1 MSISVFQILT
11 VGQATIDTLVAFKRP
26 ACSGWRSHSVATV
39 REAAAIL
46 KTIRFHVVLSA
57 EKLADGMGY
66 ELAPILMRQRGTLY
80 VGVALS
86 ETRLW
91 LPVVER
97 GVWSL
102 GDRAMN
108 SALLE
113 TEVAGMLGR
122 VQDGTASAAEAA
134 IFKELQVELGVE
146 TVGMQVLAED
156 SALDSNAQ
164 LVPCGLPGAATRQVL
179 LRDGGRLLRVAPKT
193 PVPSRRKSLE
203 CGLAGVTYLQA
214 LNRHDAKASTGT
226 HGRDW
231 RG

>member
-11 VGQATIDTLVAFKRP
+11 VGQAALDTVVAFKRP
-26 ACSGWRSHSVATV
+26 ACSGWRSHSVATE
-39 REAAAIL
+39 REAKTVL
-46 KTIRFHVVLSA
+46 KTIRFNVVLSA

-66 ELAPILMRQRGTLY
+66 ELAPILMQQRGTLY

-113 TEVAGMLGR
+113 IEVAEVLGR
-122 VQDGTASAAEAA
+122 VQDRTASAAEDA
-134 IFKELQVELGVE
+134 IFKELQVELAAE
-146 TVGMQVLAED
+146 TVGVQVLTED
-156 SALDSNAQ
+156 SALDFDAQ
-164 LVPCGLPGAATRQVL
+164 LAPLGLPGAATRQVL
-179 LRDGGRLLRVAPKT
+179 LRGDGRLLRVAPKT
-193 PVPSRRKSLE
+193 PVRLRRKSLE
-203 CGLAGVTYLQA
+203 CGVAGVTYLQA
-214 LNRHDAKASTGT
+214 INRHDAKAPTGT
-226 HGRDW
+226 HGRNW